1 MSFAHYE
8 RWPNG
13 LQYDSQ
19 DWWTPFAASVESL
32 EWTGTG
38 WTRRKAEP
46 KRAAADGGEVP
57 AEDAESKTA
66 GTMFLRSRGPLR
78 FDQWLELSI
87 DKPPSPP
94 ADGGKMKSWS
104 RAPRNRSPPADV
116 TREPLLAEEFGRTS
130 QRSALARRTGFRL
143 EATGAALDGKALG
156 GFDRGSLPLW
166 WARDRAAA
174 SVADGIHGIVAAS
187 HDMAKALQGAAKDAT
202 KTSDTSPALCRQLQ
216 DDLLAVL
223 DTRLAEVTQQMFAAF
238 ADMADED
245 LAREKVADLRSELV
259 RAARDEAL
267 NLFDASFP
275 FATIDQ
281 TAIRI
286 VGARRKLESTLSRIV
301 TRETPHLPSN
311 GVGGHAGA
319 VVT

>member
-1 MSFAHYE
+1 
-8 RWPNG
+8 
-13 LQYDSQ
+13 
-19 DWWTPFAASVESL
+19 
-32 EWTGTG
+32 
-38 WTRRKAEP
+38 
-46 KRAAADGGEVP
+46 VP
-57 AEDAESKTA
+57 AENAESETA
-66 GTMFLRSRGPLR
+66 GTMFLRARGLLR

-104 RAPRNRSPPADV
+104 RLLRPPVVSDFAA
-116 TREPLLAEEFGRTS
+116 REPLLAEEFGRAS

-143 EATGAALDGKALG
+143 EATSAVLDGKALG

-166 WARDRAAA
+166 WAQDRAAA

-202 KTSDTSPALCRQLQ
+202 KTLDTSPALCRQLQ
-216 DDLLAVL
+216 DDLLAAL

-238 ADMADED
+238 ADMADQD
-245 LAREKVADLRSELV
+245 MGREKVVDLRSELV
-259 RAARDEAL
+259 RAARYEAL

-311 GVGGHAGA
+311 GVGGHAGTA
-319 VVT
+319 VT